1 MSKVTDR
8 VCKVFLHLSPEVSS
22 NPQQVKISLKGEP
35 IFLWWAHLYSEILS
49 PKYRETEIS
58 ICLLVEP
65 VGALATQEFSKSL
78 LRKTPLLWRFL

>member
-8 VCKVFLHLSPEVSS
+8 VCEAFLYLSPQVS

-35 IFLWWAHLYSEILS
+35 VFLWWVHLYSEILS
-49 PKYRETEIS
+49 PKYCETEIS

-65 VGALATQEFSKSL
+65 VGSWATQEFSKSL